1 MTGLDGMPK
10 YDILIIEVKNMK
22 VYRIHEMAEK
32 LGVSIKTLQ
41 RWDNTGKLPA
51 RRTPSNQRYYTEDQ
65 YLDYIGMPIEKSHR
79 KVVAYARVSS
89 RNQRDDL
96 KHQIDFIR
104 TFANARGV
112 ILDECI
118 EDIGSGLN
126 YNRPKWNELLQAVMR
141 DEIATIYVTYKDR
154 FIRFGFEWFENLCKQ
169 HQTEIVVLNH
179 EETSPDQE
187 LVEDLTSIVH
197 VFSCRLYGLRK
208 YKKVIKEDKEVL
220 NREVK
225 RSSSTISKQ
234 DHASGS

>member
-1 MTGLDGMPK
+1 
-10 YDILIIEVKNMK
+10 MK

-41 RWDNTGKLPA
+41 RWDNAGKLPA

-65 YLDYIGMPIEKSHR
+65 YLDYMGVSVEKPHR

-89 RNQRDDL
+89 RNQKDDL
-96 KHQIDFIR
+96 KNQIDFIR

-179 EETSPDQE
+179 EETSPDKE
-187 LVEDLTSIVH
+187 LVEDLMSIVD
-197 VFSCRLYGLRK
+197 VFSSRLEGLRK
-208 YKKVIKEDKEVL
+208 YKKVLKDDKEVL
-220 NREVK
+220 SNEVK
-225 RSSSTISKQ
+225 FSSSVVSE
-234 DHASGS
+234 

>member
-1 MTGLDGMPK
+1 
-10 YDILIIEVKNMK
+10 MK

-65 YLDYIGMPIEKSHR
+65 YLDYMGISVEEPQR

-89 RNQRDDL
+89 RDQKDDL
-96 KHQIDFIR
+96 KNQIDFIR
-104 TFANARGV
+104 TFANAKGV

-118 EDIGSGLN
+118 TDIGSGLN
-126 YNRPKWNELLQAVMR
+126 YNRSKWNELLQEVMR

-169 HQTEIVVLNH
+169 HQTDIVVLNN
-179 EETSPDQE
+179 EETSPDKE
-187 LVEDLTSIVH
+187 LVEDLTSIVDA
-197 VFSCRLYGLRK
+197 FSCRLYGLRK
-208 YKKVIKEDKEVL
+208 CKKVIKEDKEVL
-220 NREVK
+220 NRVVK
-225 RSSSTISKQ
+225 CSSSTISKQ
-234 DHASGS
+234 DHENGS

>member
-1 MTGLDGMPK
+1 
-10 YDILIIEVKNMK
+10 MK

-41 RWDNTGKLPA
+41 RWDNTGKLRA
-51 RRTPSNQRYYTEDQ
+51 RRTPSNQRYYTEEQ
-65 YLDYIGMPIEKSHR
+65 YLDYMGMSVEKPHR

-89 RNQRDDL
+89 RNQKDDL

-118 EDIGSGLN
+118 KDIGSGLN
-126 YNRPKWNELLQAVMR
+126 YNRPKWNDLLQTVMR
-141 DEIATIYVTYKDR
+141 DEIATIYVTHKDR
-154 FIRFGFEWFENLCKQ
+154 FVRFGFEWFENLCKQ
-169 HQTEIVVLNH
+169 YQTEIVVLNY
-179 EETSPDQE
+179 EETSPDKE

-208 YKKVIKEDKEVL
+208 YKKAIKEDKGVL
-220 NREVK
+220 NHEVK
-225 RSSSTISKQ
+225 LSSSFISKQ
-234 DHASGS
+234 DHENGS

>member
-1 MTGLDGMPK
+1 
-10 YDILIIEVKNMK
+10 MK

-65 YLDYIGMPIEKSHR
+65 YLDYIGLSVEKPHR
-79 KVVAYARVSS
+79 KTVAYARVSS
-89 RNQRDDL
+89 RNQSDDL

-126 YNRPKWNELLQAVMR
+126 YNRSKWNELLQAVMR

-154 FIRFGFEWFENLCKQ
+154 FVRFGFEWFESLCDQ
-169 HQTEIVVLNH
+169 HQTEIVILNH
-179 EETSPDQE
+179 EETSPNKE
-187 LVEDLTSIVH
+187 LVEDLISIVNA
-197 VFSCRLYGLRK
+197 FSSRLEGLRK
-208 YKKVIKEDKEVL
+208 YKKAIKEDKGVL
-220 NREVK
+220 NLETK
-225 RSSSTISKQ
+225 FSSSSVSKQ
-234 DHASGS
+234 DYEKDS

>member
-1 MTGLDGMPK
+1 
-10 YDILIIEVKNMK
+10 MK

-41 RWDNTGKLPA
+41 RWDNAGKLPA

-65 YLDYIGMPIEKSHR
+65 YLDYIGMPVEKPHR

-126 YNRPKWNELLQAVMR
+126 YKRPKWNELLQAIMR
-141 DEIATIYVTYKDR
+141 DEVATIYVTYKDR

-179 EETSPDQE
+179 EETSPDKE
-187 LVEDLTSIVH
+187 LVEDLTSIVDA
-197 VFSCRLYGLRK
+197 FSGRLYGLRK
-208 YKKVIKEDKEVL
+208 YKKAIKEDKGVL

-225 RSSSTISKQ
+225 RSSSAISKP
-234 DHASGS
+234 DHENGS

>member
-1 MTGLDGMPK
+1 
-10 YDILIIEVKNMK
+10 MK

-65 YLDYIGMPIEKSHR
+65 YLDYMGMSVEKPHR

-89 RNQRDDL
+89 RNQKDDL
-96 KHQIDFIR
+96 KNQIDFIR
-104 TFANARGV
+104 TFANANGV

-118 EDIGSGLN
+118 KDIGSGLN

-225 RSSSTISKQ
+225 RSSSTIPKQ

>member
-1 MTGLDGMPK
+1 
-10 YDILIIEVKNMK
+10 MK

-65 YLDYIGMPIEKSHR
+65 YLDYMGMSVEKPYR

-89 RNQRDDL
+89 RNQKDDL
-96 KHQIDFIR
+96 KNQIDFIR
-104 TFANARGV
+104 TFANANGV

-118 EDIGSGLN
+118 KDIGSGLN

-179 EETSPDQE
+179 EETSPD
-187 LVEDLTSIVH
+187 
-197 VFSCRLYGLRK
+197 
-208 YKKVIKEDKEVL
+208 
-220 NREVK
+220 
-225 RSSSTISKQ
+225 
-234 DHASGS
+234 

>member
-1 MTGLDGMPK
+1 
-10 YDILIIEVKNMK
+10 MK

-65 YLDYIGMPIEKSHR
+65 YLDYMGMSVEKPHR

-89 RNQRDDL
+89 RNQKDDL
-96 KHQIDFIR
+96 KIQIDFIR
-104 TFANARGV
+104 TFANANGV

-118 EDIGSGLN
+118 KDIGSGLN

>member
-1 MTGLDGMPK
+1 
-10 YDILIIEVKNMK
+10 MK

-32 LGVSIKTLQ
+32 LGVSVKTLQ
-41 RWDNTGKLPA
+41 RWDNAGKLPA

-65 YLDYIGMPIEKSHR
+65 YLDYMGVSVEKPRR
-79 KVVAYARVSS
+79 KVVAYARVLS

-104 TFANARGV
+104 TFVNARGV

-141 DEIATIYVTYKDR
+141 DEIATIYVTHKDR

-169 HQTEIVVLNH
+169 HQTEIVVLNN
-179 EETSPDQE
+179 EETSPDKE
-187 LVEDLTSIVH
+187 LIEDLTSIVD
-197 VFSCRLYGLRK
+197 VFSRRLYGLRK
-208 YKKVIKEDKEVL
+208 YKRVIKEDKEL
-220 NREVK
+220 LINEVK
-225 RSSSTISKQ
+225 LSSSVVSEQ
-234 DHASGS
+234 DHERGS

>member
-1 MTGLDGMPK
+1 
-10 YDILIIEVKNMK
+10 MK

-65 YLDYIGMPIEKSHR
+65 YLDYMGLSVEKPHR

-89 RNQRDDL
+89 RNQKDDL
-96 KHQIDFIR
+96 KNQIDFIR
-104 TFANARGV
+104 TFVNAKGV

-118 EDIGSGLN
+118 EDIGSGLD

-179 EETSPDQE
+179 EETSPDKE
-187 LVEDLTSIVH
+187 LVEDLVSV
-197 VFSCRLYGLRK
+197 VNVLSSRLDGLRK
-208 YKKVIKEDKEVL
+208 YKKIIKEDKEAL

-225 RSSSTISKQ
+225 FSSSIISKQ
-234 DHASGS
+234 DYENGS

>member
-1 MTGLDGMPK
+1 
-10 YDILIIEVKNMK
+10 MK

-65 YLDYIGMPIEKSHR
+65 YLDYMGMSVEKPYR

-89 RNQRDDL
+89 RNQKDDL
-96 KHQIDFIR
+96 KNQIDFIR
-104 TFANARGV
+104 TFANANGV

-225 RSSSTISKQ
+225 HSSSAISKQ
-234 DHASGS
+234 DHANGS

>member
-1 MTGLDGMPK
+1 
-10 YDILIIEVKNMK
+10 MK

-32 LGVSIKTLQ
+32 LGVSVKTLQ

-51 RRTPSNQRYYTEDQ
+51 SRTPSNQRYYTEDQ
-65 YLDYIGMPIEKSHR
+65 YLDYIGIPVEKSHR

-89 RNQRDDL
+89 RNQKDDL
-96 KHQIDFIR
+96 KNQIDFIR

-154 FIRFGFEWFENLCKQ
+154 FIRFGFEWFENLCKE

-179 EETSPDQE
+179 EETSPDKE
-187 LVEDLTSIVH
+187 LVEDLVSIVN
-197 VFSCRLYGLRK
+197 VFSSRLDGLKK
-208 YKKVIKEDKEVL
+208 YKKIIKEDKEV
-220 NREVK
+220 EP
-225 RSSSTISKQ
+225 
-234 DHASGS
+234 

>member
-1 MTGLDGMPK
+1 
-10 YDILIIEVKNMK
+10 MK

-41 RWDNTGKLPA
+41 RWDNAGKLPA

-65 YLDYIGMPIEKSHR
+65 YLGYMGVSVEKPHR

-89 RNQRDDL
+89 KNQKDDL

-104 TFANARGV
+104 TFVNAKGV

-118 EDIGSGLN
+118 NDIGSGLN

-169 HQTEIVVLNH
+169 HQTEIVVLNY
-179 EETSPDQE
+179 EETSPDKE
-187 LVEDLTSIVH
+187 LVEDLVSIVNA
-197 VFSCRLYGLRK
+197 FSSRLEGLRK
-208 YKKVIKEDKEVL
+208 YKKAIKEDKEVL
-220 NREVK
+220 NLETK
-225 RSSSTISKQ
+225 FSSSSVSKQ
-234 DHASGS
+234 DYEKDS

>member
-1 MTGLDGMPK
+1 
-10 YDILIIEVKNMK
+10 MK
-22 VYRIHEMAEK
+22 VYRIHEMSEK

-51 RRTPSNQRYYTEDQ
+51 RRTPSNQRYYTEEQ
-65 YLDYIGMPIEKSHR
+65 YLDYIGMPVEKPHR

-104 TFANARGV
+104 TFANAKGV

-154 FIRFGFEWFENLCKQ
+154 FIRFGFEWFESLCKQ
-169 HQTEIVVLNH
+169 HQTEIIVLNY
-179 EETSPDQE
+179 EETSLDKE

-208 YKKVIKEDKEVL
+208 YKKAIKEDKEVL

-225 RSSSTISKQ
+225 RSSSAVSKP
-234 DHASGS
+234 DHENGS

>member
-1 MTGLDGMPK
+1 
-10 YDILIIEVKNMK
+10 MK

-41 RWDNTGKLPA
+41 RWDNAGKLPA

-65 YLDYIGMPIEKSHR
+65 YLDYMGVSVEKPHR

-89 RNQRDDL
+89 KDQKDDL

-104 TFANARGV
+104 TFVNAKGV

-118 EDIGSGLN
+118 NDIGSGLN

-179 EETSPDQE
+179 EETSPDKE
-187 LVEDLTSIVH
+187 LVEDLMSIVD
-197 VFSCRLYGLRK
+197 VFSSRLEGLRK
-208 YKKVIKEDKEVL
+208 YKKVLKDDKEVL
-220 NREVK
+220 SNEVK
-225 RSSSTISKQ
+225 LSSSVVSE
-234 DHASGS
+234 